1 MMLHATPF
9 VHTTLVGA
17 VYVPA
22 GHPVPATVNWADTLL
37 EMVTAVG
44 VAEKFAVI
52 VEGEFS
58 ANVSGLAALM
68 TLPLHPVNFY
78 PDAGVAVNW
87 ICVPSV

>member
-9 VHTTLVGA
+9 VHTTLVEA

-37 EMVTAVG
+37 EIVTAVG

-68 TLPLHPVNFY
+68 TLPLHPVN
-78 PDAGVAVNW
+78 
-87 ICVPSV
+87 